1 MADAA
6 LRIEG
11 ATSHL
16 YGKAESRKARKMG
29 HITLTAN
36 SEAELRSR
44 LRPILQAQPDLSA
57 EWIDKISP
65 EHVSGSGKSH
75 PFPLVGIIM
84 GSDSDLPVMLPAT
97 KILDK
102 FGIPYELT
110 ITSAHRTP
118 ARMVEYAHSAV
129 GRGLRVIIAGAGG
142 AAHLP
147 GMVASETAV
156 PVIGVPVKASVLDGV
171 DSLYSIVQ
179 MPVGPNSTIP
189 SIPGYGFGLTSFL
202 ARDPSRHCRYQQ
214 LDQCSPPRHSNT
226 WRRSTSIVQGYRSIR
241 QITRAGSLAKSRE
254 PRRGRMG
261 QVRRNQAQ
269 EVRSRGNGFHSNS
282 ITLCISSAHQED

>member
-1 MADAA
+1 MINILGIDANMSPVLAMADAA
-6 LRIEG
+6 LSVEG

-29 HITLTAN
+29 HITVTAS
-36 SEAELRSR
+36 SESELRNR
-44 LRPILQAQPDLSA
+44 MRPILEAQPDLKP
-57 EWIDKISP
+57 EFIDSVCP
-65 EHVSGSGKSH
+65 PYRTGHSH

-179 MPVGPNSTIP
+179 MPVST
-189 SIPGYGFGLTSFL
+189 
-202 ARDPSRHCRYQQ
+202 AR
-214 LDQCSPPRHSNT
+214 L
-226 WRRSTSIVQGYRSIR
+226 
-241 QITRAGSLAKSRE
+241 
-254 PRRGRMG
+254 M
-261 QVRRNQAQ
+261 
-269 EVRSRGNGFHSNS
+269 
-282 ITLCISSAHQED
+282 

>member
-1 MADAA
+1 MINILGVDDSMTPVLAMADAA
-6 LRIEG
+6 LPIPG

-16 YGKAESRKARKMG
+16 YGKAESRKSRKMG
-29 HITLTAN
+29 HITVTAN
-36 SEAELRSR
+36 SEAELRSH
-44 LRPILQAQPDLSA
+44 LRPILKAQPDLGA
-57 EWIDKISP
+57 EFIDSVSP
-65 EHVSGSGKSH
+65 KHNVGKSH
-75 PFPLVGIIM
+75 AYPLVGIIM

-179 MPVGPNSTIP
+179 MPVSLVNECESPESELIRSAGSQSLRSESTTRP
-189 SIPGYGFGLTSFL
+189 TPL
-202 ARDPSRHCRYQQ
+202 
-214 LDQCSPPRHSNT
+214 CSPYVYLAAACLSSSRIQRHTLRLWSRKSCKRSKT
-226 WRRSTSIVQGYRSIR
+226 SIQKDGTSTSRLG
-241 QITRAGSLAKSRE
+241 
-254 PRRGRMG
+254 
-261 QVRRNQAQ
+261 
-269 EVRSRGNGFHSNS
+269 
-282 ITLCISSAHQED
+282 

>member
-1 MADAA
+1 MINILGIDGQMAPVLAMADAA
-6 LRIEG
+6 LPVEG

-29 HITLTAN
+29 HITVTAS

-44 LRPILQAQPDLSA
+44 MRPILEAQPDLKS
-57 EWIDKISP
+57 EFIDSVCP
-65 EHVSGSGKSH
+65 QPREGHSH

-102 FGIPYELT
+102 FNVPYELT

-118 ARMVEYAHSAV
+118 GRMVEYAHSAV
-129 GRGLRVIIAGAGG
+129 GRGLRCIVAGAGG

-179 MPVGPNSTIP
+179 MPVRPR
-189 SIPGYGFGLTSFL
+189 TSL
-202 ARDPSRHCRYQQ
+202 VSRMSE
-214 LDQCSPPRHSNT
+214 LP
-226 WRRSTSIVQGYRSIR
+226 
-241 QITRAGSLAKSRE
+241 
-254 PRRGRMG
+254 
-261 QVRRNQAQ
+261 
-269 EVRSRGNGFHSNS
+269 
-282 ITLCISSAHQED
+282 

>member
-1 MADAA
+1 MINILGINDSMDPVLAMADAA
-6 LRIEG
+6 LPIEG

-65 EHVSGSGKSH
+65 EHVCGSGKSH

-179 MPVGPNSTIP
+179 MPVGP
-189 SIPGYGFGLTSFL
+189 G
-202 ARDPSRHCRYQQ
+202 HCE
-214 LDQCSPPRHSNT
+214 
-226 WRRSTSIVQGYRSIR
+226 
-241 QITRAGSLAKSRE
+241 AE
-254 PRRGRMG
+254 
-261 QVRRNQAQ
+261 
-269 EVRSRGNGFHSNS
+269 
-282 ITLCISSAHQED
+282 